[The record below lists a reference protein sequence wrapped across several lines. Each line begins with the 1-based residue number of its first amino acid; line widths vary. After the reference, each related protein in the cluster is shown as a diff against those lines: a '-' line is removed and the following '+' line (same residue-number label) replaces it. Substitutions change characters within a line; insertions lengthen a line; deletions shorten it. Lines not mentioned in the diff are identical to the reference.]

1 MMLPQIYVRNDA
13 KDLLGVLD
21 KYLPLSIPLVRRLQF
36 MEFSG
41 GKTGNSCILA
51 SFESGSPGNSFAMDY
66 SRGPETEM
74 WLFSSLENT
83 SSHLTSEDSQL
94 CERQLVALF
103 RKAGEIEDDFGQ
115 PRSTPGTVLVGSA
128 HESVLEVLRRNHLVK
143 RETIPYCKFVFHTKF
158 QPADITLPSED
169 ITWGSVRQEDLPL
182 ILSRTQIP
190 RKELVAG

>member
-1 MMLPQIYVRNDA
+1 
-13 KDLLGVLD
+13 
-21 KYLPLSIPLVRRLQF
+21 

-51 SFESGSPGNSFAMDY
+51 SFENSSPGNSFVMAYLDY

-83 SSHLTSEDSQL
+83 TSHLTSEDDSQL

-128 HESVLEVLRRNHLVK
+128 HESVLEVLRRNHLVE

-169 ITWGSVRQEDLPL
+169 FTWGFVRQEDLAL